1 MDLAYATTK
10 QLEQMQQT
18 AQELLEVLKNAK
30 LDDELMSNQLES
42 LLTEV
47 GNERQAR
54 LTDAT
59 HQTNNA
65 GKQLPNWDNEGGSSN
80 GGSTA

>member
-30 LDDELMSNQLES
+30 LDDKLMSNQLES
-42 LLTEV
+42 LITEV

-59 HQTNNA
+59 HQANNA
-65 GKQLPNWDNEGGSSN
+65 GKQLPNWDNEGGSNN
-80 GGSTA
+80 GGSTK

>member
-18 AQELLEVLKNAK
+18 AQELLEVLKSAK

-47 GNERQAR
+47 VNERQAR

-59 HQTNNA
+59 HQANNA
-65 GKQLPNWDNEGGSSN
+65 GKQ
-80 GGSTA
+80 